1 MIVLNHNMLDG
12 KIVLLTGAGG
22 GIGFEAAKAFV
33 EMGAKVLIAEVD
45 QEKGEQVTTYI
56 NRQYHNAADFFPV
69 DLANKI
75 ATEQLCEDILSKYGC
90 PDIIFNN
97 AAIVITGE
105 IGKVNL
111 EEWDLSYS
119 VNLKAPI
126 ILTTLFLKKMRE
138 RNSGCIVFV
147 SSSGAAPY
155 LGAYEIYKTAQV
167 EFCNALSMELEGTHV
182 YTYTIAPGL
191 VKTETAARSI
201 ETVAK
206 AMGISTNEFYHQN
219 EDHIIDVHDAGI
231 GFAISVLKASEYHG
245 QEISSIQAL
254 NEFHSS
260 PALIS
265 SSCDKEDNELPSV
278 ELLEKIINTFIIQY
292 NGWQSR
298 NIFERQWV
306 LRDFKK
312 YMGVPA
318 ETVKKEFD
326 RIHKEIESGI
336 GLRNISQ
343 KLFEKLLYYWK
354 HQLKLLRGFE
364 KDERKFIEYSQAI
377 SEWIS
382 DIQMLL
388 EKWSVEH
395 GKEQMDTMSCV
406 QQ

>member
-105 IGKVNL
+105 IGEVNL

-119 VNLKAPI
+119 INLKAPI
-126 ILTTLFLKKMRE
+126 ILTTLFLKKMRK
-138 RNSGCIVFV
+138 RNSVCIVFV

-201 ETVAK
+201 ETVSK
-206 AMGISTNEFYHQN
+206 AMGITTNEFYHQN

-231 GFAISVLKASEYHG
+231 GFAISVLKASDYHG
-245 QEISSIQAL
+245 QEISSLQAL
-254 NEFHSS
+254 NDFHNS
-260 PALIS
+260 PVLTS
-265 SSCDKEDNELPSV
+265 SSCANEDYELPSV
-278 ELLEKIINTFIIQY
+278 ELLMKIIRTFMIQY

-298 NIFERQWV
+298 NVFERQWV

-326 RIHKEIESGI
+326 RIQKEVENGI

-343 KLFEKLLYYWK
+343 KLFENLLYYWK

-364 KDERKFIEYSQAI
+364 KDEQKFNDYSRAI
-377 SEWIS
+377 GEWIS

-388 EKWSVEH
+388 KIMEH
-395 GKEQMDTMSCV
+395 
-406 QQ
+406 

>member
-119 VNLKAPI
+119 INLKAPI
-126 ILTTLFLKKMRE
+126 ILTTLFLKKMRK

-182 YTYTIAPGL
+182 EYPIPFFYAI
-191 VKTETAARSI
+191 VKC
-201 ETVAK
+201 
-206 AMGISTNEFYHQN
+206 
-219 EDHIIDVHDAGI
+219 
-231 GFAISVLKASEYHG
+231 HG
-245 QEISSIQAL
+245 
-254 NEFHSS
+254 
-260 PALIS
+260 
-265 SSCDKEDNELPSV
+265 
-278 ELLEKIINTFIIQY
+278 
-292 NGWQSR
+292 
-298 NIFERQWV
+298 
-306 LRDFKK
+306 RDFLN
-312 YMGVPA
+312 PA
-318 ETVKKEFD
+318 
-326 RIHKEIESGI
+326 
-336 GLRNISQ
+336 
-343 KLFEKLLYYWK
+343 
-354 HQLKLLRGFE
+354 
-364 KDERKFIEYSQAI
+364 
-377 SEWIS
+377 
-382 DIQMLL
+382 
-388 EKWSVEH
+388 
-395 GKEQMDTMSCV
+395 
-406 QQ
+406 

>member
-1 MIVLNHNMLDG
+1 MNIKLNNSILAG
-12 KIVLLTGAGG
+12 KIILLTGAGG

-33 EMGAKVLIAEVD
+33 EMGAKVLIAEVN
-45 QEKGEQVTTYI
+45 QEKGEQATTYI

-265 SSCDKEDNELPSV
+265 SSCANEDYELPSV

-292 NGWQSR
+292 NGWKSR

-388 EKWSVEH
+388 EKMER
-395 GKEQMDTMSCV
+395 
-406 QQ
+406 

>member
-45 QEKGEQVTTYI
+45 QEKGEKATTYI
-56 NRQYHNAADFFPV
+56 NRQYHNAADFFHI
-69 DLANKI
+69 DLANEI
-75 ATEQLCEDILSKYGC
+75 ATKQLCEDILSKYGC

-97 AAIVITGE
+97 AAVVITGE
-105 IGKVNL
+105 IGEVNL

-126 ILTTLFLKKMRE
+126 ILTTLFLKKMRK

-167 EFCNALSMELEGTHV
+167 EFCNALSMELEGTQV

-206 AMGISTNEFYHQN
+206 AMGITTNDFYHQN
-219 EDHIIDVHDAGI
+219 EDHIIDVQDAGI

-388 EKWSVEH
+388 EKMER
-395 GKEQMDTMSCV
+395 
-406 QQ
+406 

>member
-45 QEKGEQVTTYI
+45 QEKGEQATTYI

-388 EKWSVEH
+388 EKMER
-395 GKEQMDTMSCV
+395 
-406 QQ
+406 

>member
-1 MIVLNHNMLDG
+1 MLDG

-45 QEKGEQVTTYI
+45 QEKGEQVPTYI

-388 EKWSVEH
+388 EKMER
-395 GKEQMDTMSCV
+395 
-406 QQ
+406 

>member
-126 ILTTLFLKKMRE
+126 KLTTLFLKKMRE

-388 EKWSVEH
+388 EKMER
-395 GKEQMDTMSCV
+395 
-406 QQ
+406 